1 MMFAFFAAA
10 GSISSYLLANG
21 LTPLAWSLLV
31 SIFAFTGMFLIFRFI
46 WLFRGAVKYGLTHR
60 YAVNDEQPPF
70 RIAVFADTWHWMAI
84 IYVAFVIFLVCFKT
98 IGDARFVYG
107 AGFYSL
113 MLIPV
118 IILIDMALGRLLVG
132 RSRGRGPKRRSVV
145 RNVSRFLLVGFGG
158 FTFFRLWGLDLSSSM
173 QSSLGPVITRA
184 LVEIGVI
191 LLIAYLIWEL
201 FRSWIDRKIAEEIA
215 NLPEG
220 AEEEAEG
227 PGGTG
232 LSRLATLLPIV
243 KSFMTVTFMIIVGLT
258 LLRSL
263 GVDIA
268 PLLAGAGILGLAIGF
283 GSQTLVRDIV
293 AGVFF
298 LIDDAFRVGE
308 YVESG
313 SLKGT
318 VERLGIRSIRLR
330 HHRGMV
336 HTIPYGELSAVTNYS
351 RDWVI
356 MKLEFRLPYGTDM
369 EIVRKAI
376 KKTGQEMASEEQF
389 ADSLL
394 APLKSQGVVR
404 TEQSALVFRAKFT
417 AKPGGQFVIRREAFR
432 RIQEALDAAG
442 VETFAPHQVAV
453 RIADAPAA
461 SSGPVMAAAAAG
473 AVAGALANPD
483 DPSGGSD
490 KP

>member
-1 MMFAFFAAA
+1 M
-10 GSISSYLLANG
+10 
-21 LTPLAWSLLV
+21 
-31 SIFAFTGMFLIFRFI
+31 
-46 WLFRGAVKYGLTHR
+46 
-60 YAVNDEQPPF
+60 
-70 RIAVFADTWHWMAI
+70 
-84 IYVAFVIFLVCFKT
+84 
-98 IGDARFVYG
+98 
-107 AGFYSL
+107 
-113 MLIPV
+113 
-118 IILIDMALGRLLVG
+118 
-132 RSRGRGPKRRSVV
+132 
-145 RNVSRFLLVGFGG
+145 
-158 FTFFRLWGLDLSSSM
+158 
-173 QSSLGPVITRA
+173 
-184 LVEIGVI
+184 
-191 LLIAYLIWEL
+191 
-201 FRSWIDRKIAEEIA
+201 
-215 NLPEG
+215 
-220 AEEEAEG
+220 
-227 PGGTG
+227 
-232 LSRLATLLPIV
+232 
-243 KSFMTVTFMIIVGLT
+243 
-258 LLRSL
+258 
-263 GVDIA
+263 
-268 PLLAGAGILGLAIGF
+268 
-283 GSQTLVRDIV
+283 

-473 AVAGALANPD
+473 AVAGAHANPD